1 MAAVWAMM
9 PSVVPKPSNSTW
21 DDEMLPACVPM
32 PPVAMN
38 ISRTP
43 MTTMLLMTGVHI
55 GAANRLRAFST
66 PPAIELTP

>member
-1 MAAVWAMM
+1 M
-9 PSVVPKPSNSTW
+9 PSVVPRPSSW
-21 DDEMLPACVPM
+21 IWAPEMVDAWVPM

-38 ISRTP
+38 ISRTR

-55 GAANRLRAFST
+55 GAANRLRAFRT

>member
-1 MAAVWAMM
+1 MM
-9 PSVVPKPSNSTW
+9 PSVVPKPSNWTW
-21 DDEMLPACVPM
+21 AGEMVAAWVPM

-38 ISRTP
+38 SIRTP
-43 MTTMLLMTGVHI
+43 ITTMLLITGVHM

>member
-1 MAAVWAMM
+1 MAAVCAMM
-9 PSVVPKPSNSTW
+9 PSVVPKPSSSIW
-21 DDEMLPACVPM
+21 DAEMRAGQVPM